1 MTVQVTQAI
10 CCHPCHAMFRLCRH
24 FSAGCCSSDHGPNDE
39 YPNRTVPAQNFSQIR
54 DANRTEIV
62 HFNSPRASP
71 AAYQKLT
78 ANIFLLHVDHICQ
91 WETFLPP
98 FSLFSFLVAPP
109 APFLSLCAS
118 SVDANS
124 RPRAPQF
131 LNPSICSK
139 IPHWISCQAQV
150 PPLITPNH
158 STTITRNRAPPDP
171 SRSSLQ

>member
-71 AAYQKLT
+71 AAYQKLIT
-78 ANIFLLHVDHICQ
+78 KTISLSLPNSGFYVFFTHCCSRLSKTHCQ
-91 WETFLPP
+91 Y
-98 FSLFSFLVAPP
+98 FSLTCGPYLSVGNLFAPL
-109 APFLSLCAS
+109 LSLLFLGCAAS
-118 SVDANS
+118 T
-124 RPRAPQF
+124 
-131 LNPSICSK
+131 
-139 IPHWISCQAQV
+139 IP
-150 PPLITPNH
+150 L
-158 STTITRNRAPPDP
+158 
-171 SRSSLQ
+171 SLRFFC

>member
-71 AAYQKLT
+71 AAYQKLIT
-78 ANIFLLHVDHICQ
+78 KTISLSLPNSGFYVFFTHCCSRLPKTHYQYFLLHVDHICQ
-91 WETFLPP
+91 WETFLSPLLSP
-98 FSLFSFLVAPP
+98 LFLGCAASTIP
-109 APFLSLCAS
+109 LSLRFFC
-118 SVDANS
+118 
-124 RPRAPQF
+124 
-131 LNPSICSK
+131 
-139 IPHWISCQAQV
+139 
-150 PPLITPNH
+150 
-158 STTITRNRAPPDP
+158 
-171 SRSSLQ
+171 